1 MLKLLLRLSFFLL
14 WKIAPYLRLLF
25 LQLLA
30 HAIDKQP
37 TLNFTFNRCPGNQW
51 LQNKEPC
58 ACTPSPSTHKLAP
71 FRQSSRLSLETSR
84 EMSHKRFYVKLDLQ
98 LHAVGGGTGGFPMIS
113 TLFILPAYLSR
124 RVALLARFFG
134 GHRQDLG
141 LLLSNWSDGAAVS
154 YAVPRPIHHGGI
166 FQECWMLGGYAPAA
180 ES

>member
-14 WKIAPYLRLLF
+14 WKIAPYLRLLL

-98 LHAVGGGTGGFPMIS
+98 LHAVGGGTGGFPLIS
-113 TLFILPAYLSR
+113 TIYTSSLPVQAFGSARTVFWRPPSR
-124 RVALLARFFG
+124 PWATTFELERWSRGFLCCATTNSPWRGISRVLDAWRTCT
-134 GHRQDLG
+134 
-141 LLLSNWSDGAAVS
+141 S
-154 YAVPRPIHHGGI
+154 Y
-166 FQECWMLGGYAPAA
+166 
-180 ES
+180 